1 MKTSSSALL
10 VLLSLTFGLA
20 GCSVNPVTGKQ
31 EFSLVSGHQEVGI
44 GQQQYLPAQQS
55 QGGTYY
61 LDPEVV
67 TYVREVGKK
76 LAAVS
81 DRALPYE
88 FTVINNP
95 TPNAWALPG
104 GKIAINSGLL
114 VHLEDESQLAAVLAH
129 EIVHAAARHS
139 AAQMT
144 RGTLLG
150 IGTQM
155 LSSASSRSGFG
166 GMDTALQLGS
176 GAFMARYGR
185 GAELESDAFGME
197 YMARAGYDP
206 QGAVRLQETFVRLS
220 QGRQADLIS
229 GLFASHPP
237 SQERVNANRSNL
249 ASLPQGG
256 TIGRDRYRRATR
268 QILHDVPAYQAQTD
282 AIKAL
287 NAKDHRAALAHLDRA
302 LKIQPGEGQFWEL
315 RGHAWKMAGNLANA
329 EKAFSTAI
337 NKNPNYVGH
346 YLARGLSRFER
357 QLLGGAQKDF
367 LLSRELLP
375 TPLASFY
382 LGEIALA
389 QGQKQQAVGYF
400 QEAAQ
405 AGGKVGSAARERL
418 AALSKQ

>member
-1 MKTSSSALL
+1 MNTFRLFL
-10 VLLSLTFGLA
+10 TLSIAVSMA

-31 EFSLVSGHQEVGI
+31 ELSLVSAGQEVAI
-44 GQQQYLPAQQS
+44 GQQQYGPAQQS

-61 LDPEVV
+61 IDPNVSG
-67 TYVREVGKK
+67 YVRSIGNK

-88 FTVINNP
+88 FVVLNNP

-104 GKIAINSGLL
+104 GKIAVNTGLL

-144 RGTLLG
+144 RGSLIGLG
-150 IGTQM
+150 AQVLGSASAQGGYGDM
-155 LSSASSRSGFG
+155 SSA
-166 GMDTALQLGS
+166 LQM
-176 GAFMARYGR
+176 GAGAWMAKYGR

-197 YMARAGYDP
+197 YMAKAGYDP
-206 QGAVRLQETFVRLS
+206 YGAVRLQETFVRLS
-220 QGRQADLIS
+220 EGRQADIIS

-237 SQERVNANRSNL
+237 SQARVNANKTKA

-256 TIGRDRYRRATR
+256 VVGRDRYRRAVG
-268 QILHDVPAYQAQTD
+268 QILRDAPAYEAQTE

-287 NAKDHRAALAHLDRA
+287 NAKDHRTALSHLDRA
-302 LKIQPGEGQFWEL
+302 IKIQPREGQFWEL
-315 RGHAWKMAGNLANA
+315 RGHAWKMAGNLDNA
-329 EKAFSTAI
+329 EKAFSSAI
-337 NKNPNYVGH
+337 NKNPNYVAH
-346 YLARGLSRFER
+346 HLARGVLRYE
-357 QLLGGAQKDF
+357 QKQYQGAQND
-367 LLSRELLP
+367 LLRSRQLLP
-375 TPLASFY
+375 TPIASFY

-389 QGQKQQAVGYF
+389 GGQKQQAAGYY

-405 AGGKVGSAARERL
+405 AGGEVGAAAKERL
-418 AALSKQ
+418 ATLSGQ

>member
-1 MKTSSSALL
+1 MKTLRL
-10 VLLSLTFGLA
+10 FLSLSLVTLSI
-20 GCSVNPVTGKQ
+20 GCAVNPVTGKQ
-31 EFSLVSGHQEVGI
+31 ELSLVSAGQEVNI
-44 GQQQYLPAQQS
+44 GRQQYVPAQQS
-55 QGGTYY
+55 QGGNYY
-61 LDPEVV
+61 IDPGVIR
-67 TYVREVGKK
+67 YVREVGNK

-88 FTVINNP
+88 FTVLNNP

-150 IGTQM
+150 IGAQV
-155 LSSASSRSGFG
+155 LSSASAQG
-166 GMDTALQLGS
+166 GYGDMGATALQM
-176 GAFMARYGR
+176 GAGAWMAKYGR

-197 YMARAGYDP
+197 YMAKAGYDP
-206 QGAVRLQETFVRLS
+206 YGAVRLQETFVRLS
-220 QGRQADLIS
+220 QGRQADIIS

-237 SQERVNANRSNL
+237 SQARVNANKAKL

-256 TIGRDRYRRATR
+256 IVGRDRYRRAVG
-268 QILHDVPAYQAQTD
+268 QILRDTPAYKAQAD

-287 NAKDHRAALAHLDRA
+287 NAKDHRAALSHLDRA
-302 LKIQPGEGQFWEL
+302 IKIQPREGQFWEL
-315 RGHAWKMAGNLANA
+315 RGHAWKMAGNLDNA

-337 NKNPNYVGH
+337 NKNPNYVAH
-346 YLARGLSRFER
+346 HLARGVLRYE
-357 QLLGGAQKDF
+357 QKQYHGAQND
-367 LLSRELLP
+367 LLRSRQLLP
-375 TPLASFY
+375 TPIASFY

-389 QGQKQQAVGYF
+389 GGQKQQAAGYY

-405 AGGKVGSAARERL
+405 AGGKIGAAAKERL
-418 AALSKQ
+418 AALTGS